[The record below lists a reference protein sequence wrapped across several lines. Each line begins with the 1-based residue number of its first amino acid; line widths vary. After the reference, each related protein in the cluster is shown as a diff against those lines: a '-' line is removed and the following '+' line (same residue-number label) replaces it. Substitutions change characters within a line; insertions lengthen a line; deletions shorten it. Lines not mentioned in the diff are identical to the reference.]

1 MPSFSVATQNPLSPQ
16 PAIVR
21 AAAVNEHAAI
31 ADILLRANR
40 EYRTQL
46 PVRIFDAYMRDLRE
60 LVASRQDKD
69 FLVAEENGRL
79 LGAVAFYRD
88 ASREG
93 VGLPHEWA
101 GMRALAVDLEA
112 RGRGIGRQLAEACV
126 LWAWRIGRAVMS
138 LHNAEFQ
145 TAARKLYLQMGF
157 QRCPQY
163 DFNVGDLPDL
173 DLKGERLAID
183 AFCLDLKR

>member
-1 MPSFSVATQNPLSPQ
+1 MPSFSVATQNPLNQ
-16 PAIVR
+16 QAAIVR
-21 AAAVNEHAAI
+21 AAAFNEHPVV

-46 PVRIFDAYMRDLRE
+46 PVRIYDAYMRDLRE
-60 LVASRQDKD
+60 LVASRADKD
-69 FLVAEENGRL
+69 FLVAEVDGRL

-88 ASREG
+88 ASLQG
-93 VGLPHEWA
+93 WKLPHEWA
-101 GMRALAVDLEA
+101 GMRALAVDPEA

-126 LWAWRIGRAVMS
+126 LWAWRIGRAVIS
-138 LHNAEFQ
+138 LHNSEFQ
-145 TAARKLYLQMGF
+145 APARKLYLQMGF
-157 QRCPQY
+157 QRCPQF

-173 DLKGERLAID
+173 NLKGERLAID